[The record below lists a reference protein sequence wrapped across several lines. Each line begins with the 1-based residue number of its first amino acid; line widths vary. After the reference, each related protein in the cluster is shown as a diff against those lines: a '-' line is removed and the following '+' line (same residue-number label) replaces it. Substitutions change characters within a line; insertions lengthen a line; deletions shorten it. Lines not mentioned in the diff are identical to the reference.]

1 MNQVELATARQQLQA
16 VFQAG
21 LDAAHGA
28 TCVAAHLA
36 RNPISLPTSIV
47 AIGKAACAMTSGAQ
61 HALGEHLQHGLLIT
75 KHGHLTPECQRN
87 TRLTCIEA
95 GHPLPDAHSLEA
107 GTALCEFMDSPPAGD
122 TLLFLISGGAS
133 SLVEVLPS
141 GISLE
146 LLQRVNHWLLGSGLG
161 ITEMNRIRQSLSLI
175 KGGRLLERLR
185 GRSALV
191 LLISDVP
198 GDDPAVIASGP
209 LYPRTA
215 EPSDPELPLP
225 DWLAPLTASAR
236 PQPETSDRV
245 AHRIIATIDT
255 ALQAATTHATM
266 LGYRATLMDTRLA
279 GDARACGEDIA
290 RQLQQQPPGVYLWGG
305 ETTVRLPQQPGTGG
319 RNQQLALAAANVL
332 STAGDCIVLAAGTD
346 GSDGPTTAAGA
357 IVDSG
362 SRARIRAAGL
372 DPATCLDGADAGSCL
387 AASGDLLHTGPTGTN
402 VMDMVIGL
410 RPATA
415 TGTADAE
422 SV

>member
-1 MNQVELATARQQLQA
+1 MDISLHITDWALTQPFRISGHEWINSRCLVVQLQDQGFVGRGEAQGVFYLDETAESIFEQAHAVTDAIRKGVNRQQLQA

-21 LDAAHGA
+21 LDAVHGA

-107 GTALCEFMDSPPAGD
+107 GTALCEFMDSLPAGD

-245 AHRIIATIDT
+245 AHRSIATIDT

-305 ETTVRLPQQPGTGG
+305 EPLLYRHWDELVSLLEADSRWTSICTNG
-319 RNQQLALAAANVL
+319 LASAW
-332 STAGDCIVLAAGTD
+332 
-346 GSDGPTTAAGA
+346 
-357 IVDSG
+357 
-362 SRARIRAAGL
+362 
-372 DPATCLDGADAGSCL
+372 
-387 AASGDLLHTGPTGTN
+387 
-402 VMDMVIGL
+402 
-410 RPATA
+410 
-415 TGTADAE
+415 
-422 SV
+422 